1 MILLGACSLS
11 SFAEVPKVEIFSWWL
26 GGGEEE
32 GLQALIK
39 VLKRQY
45 PALEVNNAS
54 IAGGAGVNAKAV
66 LQTRMVEGLPPDSF
80 QVHGGAELIDSY
92 VKTGMMEPI
101 TDLLKIWQIRE
112 KFNPQIIELC
122 SYRGQVYSIPLNVH
136 RGNVLWYNKKL
147 LARYKLAPP
156 TNYETLLRAC
166 QVLKKAGIIPLA
178 LGDRNKWEAT
188 HLFETLLVQEL
199 GAIKYNGLWKK
210 QTSFNDP
217 KLRIV
222 LERFKKLSQYVNKNH
237 AALTWQDGTKMILEG
252 KAVFNIMGDW
262 AEGYLKTL
270 GGEPG
275 KDFGWVAL
283 LGKGG
288 NYMII
293 TDTFGLP
300 KGALHR
306 QGALAWLKTVASVEG
321 QDIFNPIKGSIPSR
335 LDANRALY
343 DPYLR
348 SSMDDFAKLTL
359 TPSIAHGSAA
369 PFGFVGALND
379 LLNTYL
385 VDGQTEVALKSI
397 RQAAHDYLE

>member
-1 MILLGACSLS
+1 MT
-11 SFAEVPKVEIFSWWL
+11 AEPLKVEIFSWWL

-39 VLKRQY
+39 VLQRHY
-45 PALEVNNAS
+45 PALEVNNAA
-54 IAGGAGVNAKAV
+54 IPGGAGVNAKAV
-66 LQTRMVEGLPPDSF
+66 LQARMVEGTPPDSF

-101 TDLLKIWQIRE
+101 TDLLKDWQIRE

-122 SYRGQVYSIPLNVH
+122 SYRGEVYSIPVNVH
-136 RGNVLWYNKKL
+136 RGNVLWYNQKL
-147 LARYKLAPP
+147 LARYHIMPP
-156 TNYETLLRAC
+156 TNYETLLKAC
-166 QVLKKAGIIPLA
+166 QILKKAGITPLA

-188 HLFETLLVQEL
+188 HLFETLLAQEL
-199 GAIKYNGLWKK
+199 GVVRYNGLWKK
-210 QTSFNDP
+210 QTSFDDP
-217 KLRIV
+217 KIRIV
-222 LERFKKLSQYVNKNH
+222 LEHFKKLSQYANKDH
-237 AALTWQDGTKMILEG
+237 ASLTWQDATKMLFEG
-252 KAVFNIMGDW
+252 KAAFNIMGDW

-270 GGEPG
+270 GAEPG

-283 LGKGG
+283 TARNG

-306 QGALAWLKTVASVEG
+306 QGAIAWLKIVASVEG
-321 QDIFNPIKGSIPSR
+321 QDVFNPVKGSIPSR
-335 LDANRALY
+335 LDAKRSLY
-343 DPYLR
+343 DSYLR
-348 SSMDDFAKLTL
+348 SSMSDFAKLTL

-385 VDGQTEVALKSI
+385 ADGQTEVALKAL
-397 RQAAHDYLE
+397 RQAARNYLE